1 VSGHS
6 MQEERIY
13 TNKVYEGR
21 IVNLRVDGV
30 LLPSGRKTLREVVEH
45 APAVGILAVT
55 EDEKIVLVRQYRYAV
70 GECLVEVPAGI
81 VEAGE
86 APEATAERE
95 LMEETGYKPGK
106 LVEICR
112 VYPSPGFSNEII
124 ILFLATELVEESL
137 EQDDDENIEVALFT
151 KEEIMEMIEKGKIKD
166 SKTLLAIFWYL
177 NCQK

>member
-1 VSGHS
+1 
-6 MQEERIY
+6 MKEERLY

-55 EDEKIVLVRQYRYAV
+55 EDERILLVRQYRYAV

-86 APEATAERE
+86 TPEATAKRE

-137 EQDDDENIEVALFT
+137 EQDDDENIEAALFT
-151 KEEIMEMIEKGKIKD
+151 KEEIMEMVEEGKIRD
-166 SKTLLAIFWYL
+166 GKTLLAIFWYL
-177 NCQK
+177 NCKK